1 MTSETNKRFLVT
13 TASFIIVIA
22 GMKASAVI
30 LTPFLLS
37 VFIAIIC
44 TPAMFWLHKKGM
56 PSSLAVMLIVIGVI
70 VMILTLVIF
79 VGASIEGFTQS
90 MPLYKERLGKMTGEL
105 IGWLHGFGIEISV
118 HFLQE
123 YLNPAKILQFAAKT
137 LSGLSGV
144 LTNTFLILFTVIF
157 ILFETFDLPGKLRLA
172 LGNRHQ
178 SFSHFDAFIDG
189 VKQYLAIKTSTSL
202 VTGVVV
208 ASFLYLIGVDF
219 PILWGLVSF
228 LLNFVPNI
236 GSIIAAVPAILLAL
250 VQLGSVPTIYVAIGY
265 VVVNVAIGSVIEPKL
280 MGKGLGLSTLVVF
293 LSLIFWGWVFGPV
306 GMFLSVPI
314 TMIVKIALESN
325 EETRW
330 IAILLDS
337 ETADEGGERF
347 LFKKETVE
355 QPLIDDQGK

>member
-1 MTSETNKRFLVT
+1 MEKQAKKQFLS
-13 TASFIIVIA
+13 TAAAVVIIIA
-22 GMKASAVI
+22 GMKAAAPL

-44 TPAMFWLHKKGM
+44 APAMFWLHKKGAA
-56 PSSLAVMLIVIGVI
+56 SSIAVLLTVVGVL
-70 VMILTLVIF
+70 VMGLTLVIF
-79 VGASIEGFTQS
+79 VSSSIEGFTQS
-90 MPLYKERLGKMTGEL
+90 MPLYKERLGTMTTDL
-105 IGWLHGFGIEISV
+105 VLWLRGHGFNVSIQ
-118 HFLQE
+118 LLKQ
-123 YLNPAKILQFAAKT
+123 YLDPAKILQFAANT
-137 LSGLSGV
+137 LSGLGGM

-157 ILFETFDLPGKLRLA
+157 ILFEAFDLPGKLRLA
-172 LGNRHQ
+172 LGNRHK
-178 SFSHFDAFIDG
+178 SFPHFDAFIDG

-202 VTGVVV
+202 ATGVAV
-208 ASFLYLIGVDF
+208 ASFLYLMGVDF

-236 GSIIAAVPAILLAL
+236 GSILAAVPAVLLAL
-250 VQLGSVPTIYVAIGY
+250 VQLGPESALYVVGGY
-265 VVVNVAIGSVIEPKL
+265 VVVNVLIGSVVEPKL

-306 GMFLSVPI
+306 GMLLSVPI

-337 ETADEGGERF
+337 EIADERGDRF
-347 LFKKETVE
+347 FFKSAAAS
-355 QPLIDDQGK
+355 DQASIENQD